1 MIARKLAAFFTMIAF
16 IIFASTWLVR
26 RLAGMNAVS
35 VITLF
40 THSCVIILAYF
51 IIGLFLA
58 QLGVALVRELME
70 GIHREEAERRERAR
84 DLYLAAISGGKP
96 AGLGE
101 AEFDVEGVTPAEPD
115 APPPGGA
122 APKG

>member
-16 IIFASTWLVR
+16 IIFATTWLVR
-26 RLAGMNAVS
+26 RLAGLNAVN
-35 VITLF
+35 VISLF

-70 GIHREEAERRERAR
+70 NVHREEAERRERAR
-84 DLYLAAISGGKP
+84 DLYLSAISGGKP
-96 AGLGE
+96 EGLTE
-101 AEFDVEGVTPAEPD
+101 AQFDMEGATPAEPG
-115 APPPGGA
+115 APGSPPPA
-122 APKG
+122 